1 MQELNGIC
9 LAYQRAYG
17 FEILNEAK
25 PIITVGI
32 PELEFNYAQL
42 FKMVG
47 VFMRGQP
54 FIDGKLHITVPSTDG
69 RLLMPQYQRLNGS
82 HRIKLYSMSDC
93 CGYPQSEINVGCRF
107 TFATTRDI
115 YNREVSCA
123 QNYECLK
130 TFILETEYLV
140 WMGQATIPFSLWL
153 ESKGL
158 VKKVETPITFFHD
171 PVALLPRSG
180 YLGVSVKKESNPK
193 PTYPKP
199 EPPPPPP
206 EKK

>member
-1 MQELNGIC
+1 MKELNGIC

-17 FEILNEAK
+17 FEIVNGAK

-32 PELEFNYAQL
+32 PDQSLTYAQL

-47 VFMRGQP
+47 GFMRGQH
-54 FIDGKLHITVPSTDG
+54 FIDEKLHITVPSTDG
-69 RLLMPQYQRLNGS
+69 RLLMPHYTYRNGG
-82 HRIKLYSMSDC
+82 HRVALYSMVDC
-93 CGYPQSEINVGCRF
+93 CGYTQNEIITGCRF

-115 YNREVSCA
+115 YNRELSSA

-130 TFILETEYLV
+130 TFVLETEYLV
-140 WMGQATIPFSLWL
+140 WMGQATIPFRVWL

-171 PVALLPRSG
+171 PVTLEL
-180 YLGVSVKKESNPK
+180 E
-193 PTYPKP
+193 
-199 EPPPPPP
+199 
-206 EKK
+206 

>member
-17 FEILNEAK
+17 FEILNGAK
-25 PIITVGI
+25 PSITVDI
-32 PELEFNYAQL
+32 PDQELTYAQL

-47 VFMRGQP
+47 GFMRGQH
-54 FIDGKLHITVPSTDG
+54 FIDGNLHITVPSTDG
-69 RLLMPQYQRLNGS
+69 RLLMPTYTYRNSGY
-82 HRIKLYSMSDC
+82 RIELYSMSDC
-93 CGYPQSEINVGCRF
+93 CGYIQNEINAGARF

-140 WMGQATIPFSLWL
+140 WMGQATIPFRIWL

-158 VKKVETPITFFHD
+158 VKKAETPITFFHD
-171 PVALLPRSG
+171 PITLEL
-180 YLGVSVKKESNPK
+180 E
-193 PTYPKP
+193 
-199 EPPPPPP
+199 
-206 EKK
+206 